1 MSRPPKPKNF
11 WGDGETTPGDIRQRT
26 ANLKKVLGALIKHA
40 LSTGPLE
47 ASRVA
52 RWHKDLLSGLS
63 YVTDPA
69 LLGAYRGSDHPDL
82 KNMGV
87 RVGTACGVSPYQVN
101 EALVDFFGNLQ
112 QRMSTLEVTI
122 KVDQDKSRAQLR
134 QIAEVAGWAHG
145 EWVRIHPF
153 ANGNG
158 RAARLIANWILSRFR
173 LLPVV
178 GVRPRPGHPYG
189 PAGAASMR
197 GDHRLITQFIVD
209 LLEGKTVR

>member
-11 WGDGETTPGDIRQRT
+11 WDDGETTPGDIRQRT
-26 ANLKKVLGALIKHA
+26 ANLKKVLGTLIKHA

-158 RAARLIANWILSRFR
+158 RAARLIANWIPMDRRVRHRCRATIASSPSSSWTSSKARRCGRSSTGNLAGSGFESR
-173 LLPVV
+173 
-178 GVRPRPGHPYG
+178 
-189 PAGAASMR
+189 
-197 GDHRLITQFIVD
+197 
-209 LLEGKTVR
+209 